1 MICNHRMLIMKSD
14 FLDGQV
20 WMLSKASNGDRMV
33 AFSIEVGFGVCYV
46 FEPHFLVVFESS
58 NM

>member
-1 MICNHRMLIMKSD
+1 MKSD